1 MPELPEVEHAARVLR
16 AAIAGRRIVGVR
28 VLHPALRRTLPPSA
42 QRRLAG
48 HVVRDVVRR
57 GKHQVLH
64 LDNGSAL
71 VAHFRMTGDWVV
83 GRATDARER
92 YARAELDL
100 DDGAR
105 VTLSDARALATL
117 TLAEDPADVLPVLG
131 PEPDDPS
138 LTPASL
144 AAALSHRRGAIKP
157 ALLDQRVI
165 AGVGN
170 IYAAEAL
177 WRARIDPRTPAR
189 SLGTA
194 RLRRLIGAIRTVLRR
209 APAGRYQTDVAA
221 SRWHVY
227 DREGLACHRCGGTV
241 KRIVQSGRST
251 YFCPSCQ
258 TRTVRPS
265 AGPLTRPG

>member
-16 AAIAGRRIVGVR
+16 AAIVGRRIARVR
-28 VLHPALRRTLPPSA
+28 VLHPALRRTLTPSA
-42 QRRLAG
+42 QRRLTG
-48 HVVRDVVRR
+48 RVVRDVVRR

-64 LDNGSAL
+64 LDDGSAL

-83 GRATDARER
+83 GRAADARER
-92 YARAELDL
+92 YARAELEL

-105 VTLSDARALATL
+105 VTLSDSRALGTL
-117 TLAEDPADVLPVLG
+117 TLAADPADVLPSLG

-144 AAALSHRRGAIKP
+144 AAALGRRRGAIKP

-189 SLGTA
+189 SLGPS
-194 RLRRLIGAIRTVLRR
+194 RLTRLIGAIRAVLRR
-209 APAGRYQTDVAA
+209 APAGRYQTDVAV
-221 SRWHVY
+221 SRWNVY
-227 DREGLACHRCGGTV
+227 DREGLTCRRCGGTV
-241 KRIVQSGRST
+241 KRIVQAQRST
-251 YFCPSCQ
+251 YFCAKCQ
-258 TRTVRPS
+258 T
-265 AGPLTRPG
+265 